1 MVFPWIPPLTVPP
14 PRLSGAAQL
23 GAVVFPWIPPLTVPP
38 PPRLCLCSHSMKMG
52 KCVVIGMQ
60 STGEARTL
68 EQLERDEGELT
79 DFVSTSK

>member
-1 MVFPWIPPLTVPP
+1 
-14 PRLSGAAQL
+14 
-23 GAVVFPWIPPLTVPP
+23 
-38 PPRLCLCSHSMKMG
+38 MKMG

-79 DFVSTSK
+79 DFVSTSKLAGARGGLGWGGRGHKTDVLLLSLQLAQ

>member
-1 MVFPWIPPLTVPP
+1 MSRSDHPLPPD
-14 PRLSGAAQL
+14 SN
-23 GAVVFPWIPPLTVPP
+23 
-38 PPRLCLCSHSMKMG
+38 SMKMG

-68 EQLERDEGELT
+68 EQLEKDEGELT